1 MNGCVWQNEE
11 GRCLKFTD
19 EVYQSWCVGD
29 GEKCE
34 FRNPSH
40 GDGIRAMTD
49 EEIADFIGP
58 RDCLGCPLDNPTTFC
73 DVREGETCHDALLRW
88 LKEGS
93 KT

>member
-1 MNGCVWQNEE
+1 
-11 GRCLKFTD
+11 
-19 EVYQSWCVGD
+19 
-29 GEKCE
+29 
-34 FRNPSH
+34 
-40 GDGIRAMTD
+40 MTD

-58 RDCLGCPLDNPTTFC
+58 RDCLGCPLDNPATFC